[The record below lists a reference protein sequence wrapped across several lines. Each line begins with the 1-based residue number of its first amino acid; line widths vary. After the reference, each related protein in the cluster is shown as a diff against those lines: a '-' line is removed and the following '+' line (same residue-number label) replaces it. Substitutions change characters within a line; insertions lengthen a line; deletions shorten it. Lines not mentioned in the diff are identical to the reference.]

1 MLLNSRALA
10 LLLSVSISAVT
21 TAFLYLVPQIT
32 LTGLFVAFGL
42 SFSSSYILI
51 SIVLE
56 FLFFKEINGIY
67 TAFEKLRRKDFTEI
81 EEGTSNPL
89 SPLNRINEEIHSYA
103 KVKQREIDELKK
115 MEVFRREFLA
125 DVSHELKTPIFAAQ
139 GFVHT
144 LLDGAVEDK
153 SVRIKFLKK
162 AAKSL
167 DGLDMLVHDLLTI
180 SQMETGEIKM
190 HFEDFDVRELAEEIF
205 EQFEEKAEKKHIKLS
220 FTKAGKQPIY
230 VHADFQRI
238 YQVLTNLISNAIKY
252 TKEEVHGHVEV
263 DFEEGKHDVTI
274 FVKDTGRGIPPE
286 DLKRVFERFYRVEK
300 SRSKEKGG
308 TGLGLS
314 IVKHI
319 IEAHGSKVS
328 VTSTVAKGSTFFFKL
343 RKSDPQD
350 VEMLKADDFEDDDE

>member
-1 MLLNSRALA
+1 MLLNSRALS

-21 TAFLYLVPQIT
+21 TAFLYLVPGVT
-32 LTGLFVAFGL
+32 LTALLVTFGL
-42 SFSSSYILI
+42 SFSSSYLLI

-67 TAFEKLRRKDFTEI
+67 SAFEKIRRKDFSDM
-81 EEGTSNPL
+81 EEPNINPL
-89 SPLNRINEEIHSYA
+89 SPLKKINEEIYSYA
-103 KVKQREIDELKK
+103 KFKQREIDELKK
-115 MEVFRREFLA
+115 METFRREFLA

-190 HFEDFDVRELAEEIF
+190 HFEDFDVRALAEEVF
-205 EQFEEKAEKKHIKLS
+205 EQFEEKASKKEISLKM
-220 FTKAGKQPIY
+220 KQRKQQPIFVY
-230 VHADFQRI
+230 ADFQRI
-238 YQVLTNLISNAIKY
+238 YQVMTNLVSNAIKY
-252 TKEEVHGHVEV
+252 TNEGGEVLVDLEES
-263 DFEEGKHDVTI
+263 KHEVTI
-274 FVKDTGRGIPPE
+274 LVKDTGYGIPPD

-308 TGLGLS
+308 TGLGLA

-328 VTSTVAKGSTFFFKL
+328 VTSTVGKGSTFLFKL
-343 RKSDPQD
+343 KKSLPEDIALLQD
-350 VEMLKADDFEDDDE
+350 ESYEFEDE